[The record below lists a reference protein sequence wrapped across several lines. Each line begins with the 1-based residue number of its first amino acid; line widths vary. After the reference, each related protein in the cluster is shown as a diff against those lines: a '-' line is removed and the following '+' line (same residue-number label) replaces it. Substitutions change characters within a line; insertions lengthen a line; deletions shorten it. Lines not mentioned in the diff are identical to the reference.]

1 MRPGGGDGVRPSR
14 FTRVTLERR
23 RRAAEAAVTAAV
35 LVVGLTVA
43 AVQLHGRSDAPGA
56 VPASE
61 GTASGA
67 PRPANLLALSITGS
81 PNALLAVVGS
91 GGDLEPAAIVLSP
104 GMTIVAPGQGETTTE
119 GIQKLNGDAMRVAV
133 SNGLG
138 AWTSRFGVTDL
149 QRLGG
154 AIDRYGGLTVDLPD
168 VYSAGAQVL
177 GPGETTMS
185 GPQVAGYLSSAGDD
199 AGIRWMVTLQALL
212 IGGGVL
218 QSGDLLESDDAA
230 GAVAILNDAT
240 GAEVEIGP
248 TKPVGAAAVAEQPAF
263 DELVHERFGT
273 PAPVPALVQNG
284 NGTPGIGDSVA
295 SKIVPA
301 GFRIVVSNNADSFAH
316 ATTEVIASGADHE
329 QDAARARAALGVG
342 SVEVSQVPSGLA
354 DVTIIV
360 GKDFRT

>member
-1 MRPGGGDGVRPSR
+1 VSPGGGDGVRPSR
-14 FTRVTLERR
+14 FKRAALERR
-23 RRAAEAAVTAAV
+23 RRAAEAAVTTALLV
-35 LVVGLTVA
+35 LGLIVA
-43 AVQLHGRSDAPGA
+43 AVQLHGRSDASGA
-56 VPASE
+56 VP
-61 GTASGA
+61 TSGA
-67 PRPANLLALSITGS
+67 TGAGATRPANLLALSITGS

-91 GGDLEPAAIVLSP
+91 GGDPAPAAIVLSP

-119 GIQKLNGDAMRVAV
+119 GIQQLNGDAMRVAV

-149 QRLGG
+149 RRVGV
-154 AIDRYGGLTVDLPD
+154 AIDRSGGLSVDLPD
-168 VYSAGAQVL
+168 VYSAGSQVL

-185 GPQVAGYLSSAGDD
+185 GPQVTGYLSSGADD

-212 IGGGVL
+212 AAGAVL
-218 QSGDLLESDDAA
+218 QPADFLESDDAA
-230 GAVAILNDAT
+230 GAIAILNDAT

-248 TKPVGAAAVAEQPAF
+248 TQPVGAASIAEQPAF
-263 DELVHERFGT
+263 DELVHDRFGT
-273 PAPVPALVQNG
+273 PAPVPTLVQNG

-295 SKIVPA
+295 TKIVPA
-301 GFRIVVSNNADSFAH
+301 GFRIVVSKNADSFAH

-329 QDAARARAALGVG
+329 QEAARARAALGVG